1 MVNPQTE
8 TVYYKDI
15 MPIHSIEL
23 VNIHYIQPDL
33 TMEMSHMAA
42 NYTVMQRGVYEITT

>member
-1 MVNPQTE
+1 MISSQTE

-15 MPIHSIEL
+15 LPIHLTML

-33 TMEMSHMAA
+33 TMEISYMSA
-42 NYTVMQRGVYEITT
+42 NYAMLHRGVYEITT

>member
-1 MVNPQTE
+1 MISPQTE
-8 TVYYKDI
+8 TVYYKDV

-33 TMEMSHMAA
+33 TMEMSYLST
-42 NYTVMQRGVYEITT
+42 NYAILHRGVYEITT

>member
-1 MVNPQTE
+1 MISPQTD
-8 TVYYKDI
+8 TVYYKNV

-33 TMEMSHMAA
+33 TMEMSYLSA
-42 NYTVMQRGVYEITT
+42 NYAMLHRGVYEITT